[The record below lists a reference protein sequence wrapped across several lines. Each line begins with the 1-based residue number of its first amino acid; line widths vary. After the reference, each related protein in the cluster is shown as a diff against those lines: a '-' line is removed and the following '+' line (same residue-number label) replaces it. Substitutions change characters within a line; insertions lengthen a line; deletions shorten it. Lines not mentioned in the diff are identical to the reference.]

1 MNFRQITFSE
11 TQGERGHKKP
21 GLLVTPA
28 LSLSCCA
35 LLPNEPA
42 GQEAAAYQQSARAQR
57 EQRRRAAT
65 ARRRQCL
72 LLLLL
77 WSGSRG
83 RSRGR
88 SRSGRGRRSRGRS
101 RSGRGRRSRSS
112 LRLRGRR
119 SLTRGLGHNTTGL
132 RLYNLIRTIG
142 LSLRSSGRSRLGLGV
157 GHHSWLVLGQGGRG
171 GQQGHPHH
179 RHQHHQLLQPNLSP
193 LARKFVSL
201 GGGPSV
207 KKVRLQKS
215 DSLYSTSATVL
226 LACSRRGLVDLTRA
240 LGRVGGAHGDGRAD
254 LLELKVIR
262 GGAVLENVGQV
273 LGVAGVANTLDAH
286 ALGGVVTAAGDRE
299 VLVELSALAFLLF
312 LLADLRYDRN
322 GGQGEHRQKR
332 RQQHQLPHIVS
343 PSIWLTSLC
352 TLDPA
357 STLPGVGTCSRPKL
371 AEHGRTAPDPD

>member
-35 LLPNEPA
+35 LLPDEPA
-42 GQEAAAYQQSARAQR
+42 GQESAAYQHSARAQR

-83 RSRGR
+83 WSRGW
-88 SRSGRGRRSRGRS
+88 SRSGRR
-101 RSGRGRRSRSS
+101 RRSRSS
-112 LRLRGRR
+112 LRRRGRR

-142 LSLRSSGRSRLGLGV
+142 LSLRSSGRSRLGLCV
-157 GHHSWLVLGQGGRG
+157 GHHSWLILGQGGRG

-179 RHQHHQLLQPNLSP
+179 RRQHHQLLQPNLSP

-207 KKVRLQKS
+207 KKVRLQKERFALLYLS
-215 DSLYSTSATVL
+215 DCALSL
-226 LACSRRGLVDLTRA
+226 
-240 LGRVGGAHGDGRAD
+240 
-254 LLELKVIR
+254 
-262 GGAVLENVGQV
+262 Q
-273 LGVAGVANTLDAH
+273 
-286 ALGGVVTAAGDRE
+286 
-299 VLVELSALAFLLF
+299 
-312 LLADLRYDRN
+312 
-322 GGQGEHRQKR
+322 
-332 RQQHQLPHIVS
+332 P
-343 PSIWLTSLC
+343 
-352 TLDPA
+352 
-357 STLPGVGTCSRPKL
+357 SRP
-371 AEHGRTAPDPD
+371 G

>member
-35 LLPNEPA
+35 LLPDEPA
-42 GQEAAAYQQSARAQR
+42 GQEAAAYQHSARAQR

-72 LLLLL
+72 LLPLLRSGGRG
-77 WSGSRG
+77 WGGSRG
-83 RSRGR
+83 GLRGW
-88 SRSGRGRRSRGRS
+88 GRS

-112 LRLRGRR
+112 LRRRGRR

-157 GHHSWLVLGQGGRG
+157 GHHSWLILGQGGRG

-226 LACSRRGLVDLTRA
+226 LAASGRRLVDLTRA
-240 LGRVGGAHGDGRAD
+240 LGRVGGAHGNGGAD